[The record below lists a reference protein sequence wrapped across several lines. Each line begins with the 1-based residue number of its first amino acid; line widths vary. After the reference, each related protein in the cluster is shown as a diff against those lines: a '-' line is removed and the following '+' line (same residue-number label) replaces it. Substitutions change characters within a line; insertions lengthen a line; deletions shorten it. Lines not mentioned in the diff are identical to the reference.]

1 VAASG
6 HSPKMAVR
14 GDARRCRARDRCGM
28 SINPQKWFSRR
39 RRSRRAKPVRPP
51 VEQPARPVS
60 ARSWRY
66 PPPLT

>member
-1 VAASG
+1 
-6 HSPKMAVR
+6 
-14 GDARRCRARDRCGM
+14 M